1 MKIKKGDTVKV
12 LSGKDRG
19 KTGKVLRTFPSENKV
34 VVEGIGMVKKHLKP
48 SNTRAEGE
56 ILEIEARI
64 NVSKVMLLHDGKP
77 TRIGFKFVEEDGK
90 LVKKR
95 IAKKSGA
102 VI

>member
-1 MKIKKGDTVKV
+1 
-12 LSGKDRG
+12 
-19 KTGKVLRTFPSENKV
+19 
-34 VVEGIGMVKKHLKP
+34 
-48 SNTRAEGE
+48 
-56 ILEIEARI
+56 
-64 NVSKVMLLHDGKP
+64 DGKP